1 MLRKL
6 LNAAKGYSLYDW
18 AFLKIALVSAGIL
31 LGLYLY
37 PVLVCYKTIIWVVF
51 VFSYLWT
58 IYRTFKLLKR

>member
-31 LGLYLY
+31 LGLHLY
-37 PVLVCYKTIIWVVF
+37 PVLVFYKMSIGIVF
-51 VFSYLWT
+51 VVCYLWT
-58 IYRTFKLLKR
+58 IYRTIKFLKR